1 MCLKNQITDEHCE
14 ARCKNLGEDFGN
26 KVNEANLL
34 VITYS
39 GHTIYLREEA
49 DEGTVEHGI
58 VAPDYKCDGR
68 RP

>member
-1 MCLKNQITDEHCE
+1 
-14 ARCKNLGEDFGN
+14 
-26 KVNEANLL
+26 VNEANLL